1 MKITHFG
8 IAAALGA
15 ALVSGFLT
23 VPAYAQG
30 TTTPPAQAADK
41 ASVSAS
47 VSAPL
52 SAPVS
57 ASAKVSDKTSMCIG
71 CHEIPGYKASFPV
84 IYSVPMIYGQTAKYI
99 ESALTAYRKGDR
111 SHPTM
116 RAIAG
121 SLTDKD
127 IADLASF
134 YGSK

>member
-15 ALVSGFLT
+15 ALFSGFLT

-41 ASVSAS
+41 ASVSTS
-47 VSAPL
+47 V

-84 IYSVPMIYGQTAKYI
+84 IYSVPMIYGQSAKYI